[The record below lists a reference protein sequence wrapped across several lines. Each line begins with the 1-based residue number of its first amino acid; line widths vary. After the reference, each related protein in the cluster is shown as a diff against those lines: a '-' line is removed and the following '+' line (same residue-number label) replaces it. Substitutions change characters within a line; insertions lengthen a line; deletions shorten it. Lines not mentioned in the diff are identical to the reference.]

1 MILDHLSRLSSYA
14 SLHPLFSEAAEYIAR
29 TDFSGM
35 ADGKFE
41 ISAGL
46 RAILSTGTGKTREAS
61 LAKFECHDRHI
72 DIQVCLQGEETIGW
86 APRSSCTQPNG
97 DYNPEKDVQLYHDP
111 ALSFFR
117 LTPGHFV
124 IFFPDDVHAPM
135 IGEGEIRKL
144 VVKVL
149 I

>member
-14 SLHPLFSEAAEYIAR
+14 PLHPLFPAAAGYITD
-29 TDFSGM
+29 TDFSAV
-35 ADGKFE
+35 ADGKYE
-41 ISAGL
+41 IAEGL
-46 RAILSTGTGKTREAS
+46 KAILSTGTGKTREAS

-72 DIQVCLQGEETIGW
+72 DIQVCLQGEETVGW
-86 APRSSCTQPNG
+86 APRSACQHPNG
-97 DYNPEKDVQLYHDP
+97 DYNQEKDVQLYHDP

>member
-1 MILDHLSRLSSYA
+1 MILDHLSQLASYA
-14 SLHPLFSEAAEYIAR
+14 SLHPLFAQAADYINR
-29 TDFSGM
+29 TDFAGIE
-35 ADGKFE
+35 DGKYDIAE
-41 ISAGL
+41 GL
-46 RAILSTGTGKTREAS
+46 RAILSTGMGKTREAS

-86 APRSSCTQPNG
+86 APRHSCQEPNG

-117 LTPGHFV
+117 LTPGQFA
-124 IFFPDDVHAPM
+124 IFFPEDVHAPM
-135 IGEGEIRKL
+135 IGDGVIRKL
-144 VVKVL
+144 VLKVK